1 MGLPLFVCIEG
12 LDGSGKSTLLEA
24 LSHRLGDEGTD
35 FILTS
40 EPTDG
45 PIGTS
50 IKRYLAVSDRTR
62 DVAFEALMFA
72 ADRLWH
78 IANVVEP
85 ALDRGELVITD
96 RYKYSSMAYQ
106 TPAGGI
112 IEWVEEIN
120 RFAPDAD
127 LAVFLD
133 ADPEACI
140 SRLEGTRSTASVM
153 ENLETLWE
161 IYGNYRRL
169 VELGKLTRVDA
180 ERDQTQVADEVLDMI
195 LAKQRQ
201 SHA

>member
-1 MGLPLFVCIEG
+1 MDLPLFVCIEG

-24 LSHRLGDEGTD
+24 LSHRLGDEGID
-35 FILTS
+35 FIVTS

-45 PIGTS
+45 PIGKS
-50 IKRYLAVSDRTR
+50 IKRYLAISNRAR

-78 IANVVEP
+78 IASVVEP
-85 ALDRGELVITD
+85 ALDRGQLVITD

-106 TPAGGI
+106 SRAGDMI
-112 IEWVEEIN
+112 KWVEDIN

-133 ADPEACI
+133 TDPEACI
-140 SRLEGTRSTASVM
+140 SRLEGSRSTASVM

-180 ERDQTQVADEVLDMI
+180 ERDQNQVADEVLNMI